1 MAGTTN
7 GAKQIGLLNAEILR
21 TYAVTIAGTTD
32 SVRIPPSPLPPL
44 IRGVATAGGI
54 VQSAETAFSA

>member
-1 MAGTTN
+1 MSKGSQPLAWRKRRGFL
-7 GAKQIGLLNAEILR
+7 IIR

-32 SVRIPPSPLPPL
+32 SVRIPPAPL

-54 VQSAETAFSA
+54 VQSAKTVFSV